1 MKRRHPSL
9 SSSGCPLEDDMMN
22 IPDLPWSVPLRVRLQ
37 CGVERTFSSVYE
49 AVDFLENEWPLRN
62 GEWYERA
69 IGLCRDA
76 LNRLAPAALAREAF
90 AAACLEAGMPI
101 AAQRPASLA
110 PAARRKAA

>member
-1 MKRRHPSL
+1 
-9 SSSGCPLEDDMMN
+9 MN

-62 GEWYERA
+62 GAWYERA

-76 LNRLAPAALAREAF
+76 LSRLAPAALAREAF

-101 AAQRPASLA
+101 VAQRPAGLT
-110 PAARRKAA
+110 PATRRKAA